1 MRMIRVD
8 LWMFWV
14 RMMMSKRRR
23 RKNRMRL
30 KRKIVGKILH

>member
-1 MRMIRVD
+1 MIRVD

-14 RMMMSKRRR
+14 RMMMSRRRR

-30 KRKIVGKILH
+30 KMKIVGKILH

>member
-8 LWMFWV
+8 SWMFWV
-14 RMMMSKRRR
+14 RMMMSRRRR

-30 KRKIVGKILH
+30 KMKIVGKILH

>member
-30 KRKIVGKILH
+30 KMKIVGKILH

>member
-14 RMMMSKRRR
+14 RMMMSRRRR

-30 KRKIVGKILH
+30 KMKIVGKILH